1 LQKNDKKAHDAA
13 DINNGGRYLL
23 LSLSFLHPQRCTRLL
38 LATAPYLA
46 TNDDD
51 ALYFPKWPA
60 GGMNEKKEKRNSIS
74 MISCKT
80 PDVLSRSNGRQV
92 CTPYFRNHLNNIG
105 GMHRS
110 S

>member
-1 LQKNDKKAHDAA
+1 MAHDAA

-23 LSLSFLHPQRCTRLL
+23 LSLSFLHPQTCTRLL

-60 GGMNEKKEKRNSIS
+60 GGMNEKKEKKQHQHDLMQDPRRFESIQRTAS
-74 MISCKT
+74 LY
-80 PDVLSRSNGRQV
+80 PFLS
-92 CTPYFRNHLNNIG
+92 NHLTNIG
-105 GMHRS
+105 GDA
-110 S
+110 